1 MTSPQDHLLE
11 RIKKLPAEIRLL
23 IEKRV
28 ELYVLEFGENV
39 SKNAGKAIAGIISG
53 LVFLLALVF
62 ALFALAFFVG
72 EVLDNTAAGFAVV
85 AALLLVV
92 GLVVYL
98 LSPELIES
106 RFRDSIARVF
116 LGATKEDNTVETTT
130 KQLPAKKESTDPADT
145 YSKQPIKNINT
156 NK

>member
-1 MTSPQDHLLE
+1 MSSHQDHLLE

-28 ELYVLEFGENV
+28 ELYVIELGENLSRSV
-39 SKNAGKAIAGIISG
+39 AKAIGS
-53 LVFLLALVF
+53 LVSITIFGLALVF
-62 ALFALAFFVG
+62 ALIALAFFVG
-72 EVLDNTAAGFAVV
+72 EVLDSTAAGFAVV

-106 RFRDSIARVF
+106 KLRDSIASAF
-116 LGATKEDNTVETTT
+116 LGNKIESNSNESTQ
-130 KQLPAKKESTDPADT
+130 KQLNESNTDERN
-145 YSKQPIKNINT
+145 S
-156 NK
+156 

>member
-11 RIKKLPAEIRLL
+11 RLKKLPAEIRLL

-28 ELYVLEFGENV
+28 ELYVIEFGDSV
-39 SKNAGKAIAGIISG
+39 SKNASKAIAGIISG

-72 EVLDNTAAGFAVV
+72 DILDSTAAGFAVV
-85 AALLLVV
+85 AALLLVI

-98 LSPELIES
+98 LSPDLIET
-106 RFRDSIARVF
+106 RFRDSIAAAF
-116 LGATKEDNTVETTT
+116 LGATKGDSGQESLM
-130 KQLPAKKESTDPADT
+130 KQLPKPKDADTDSDT
-145 YSKQPIKNINT
+145 YSQHTIKNIKPN
-156 NK
+156 

>member
-1 MTSPQDHLLE
+1 MTSPQDHILE

-53 LVFLLALVF
+53 LVFLLAIIF
-62 ALFALAFFVG
+62 ALIALAFFVG
-72 EVLDNTAAGFAVV
+72 DILDSTAAGFAVV
-85 AALLLVV
+85 AALLLVA

-98 LSPELIES
+98 LSPELIEA
-106 RFRDSIARVF
+106 RFRDSIASAF
-116 LGATKEDNTVETTT
+116 LGATKDDTTT
-130 KQLPAKKESTDPADT
+130 ASRPKELPRNSEFNEELDT
-145 YSKQPIKNINT
+145 YSEHTIKNIKPN
-156 NK
+156 